1 MLWISIYLYI
11 CACDAPSTARY
22 RHKQLV
28 VTYGSYLY
36 SFTAL
41 GVYSREHVTRPQ
53 ADKHSLQLCTPP
65 ARFTASFTMQM
76 SSQQYYSSDTVCA
89 RMHSCY
95 ILRRSNEPYNRTFTC
110 HTIGANES
118 TAVFSVAPCA
128 VESKAFVL
136 ASVLACN
143 VFKP

>member
-1 MLWISIYLYI
+1 MLRPLQVTATGSLLLRT
-11 CACDAPSTARY
+11 APIRTRLQ
-22 RHKQLV
+22 HW
-28 VTYGSYLY
+28 
-36 SFTAL
+36 SFTA
-41 GVYSREHVTRPQ
+41 REHVTRPQ
-53 ADKHSLQLCTPP
+53 AVKHSLQLCTPP